1 HFEEENDEESII
13 DTITSD
19 FFVQIVLYIGSP
31 ITTVE
36 LLQNQFNW
44 ETSVFHIVRSISPT
58 KRIYHEHEIISYY
71 LLKDMSEETKKVT
84 MEKLEPVLDDQSL
97 L

>member
-1 HFEEENDEESII
+1 KSLFPTSPAFLWRNKNEGLLVQAIDEHFEEENDEESII

-71 LLKDMSEETKKVT
+71 L
-84 MEKLEPVLDDQSL
+84 
-97 L
+97 